1 MARVQA
7 DITVR
12 GGGIFGLCIAY
23 EAARRGARVQLV
35 ETQALGAGSSGGV
48 VGALTPHVP
57 ENWNSKKAFQLDSLL
72 MAQEF
77 WEDVEQC
84 ADLPTGYARL
94 GRLQAIG
101 DAQALTLAN
110 ARAISAADLW
120 QGRATWQVR
129 PATGA
134 AHEPRSATQML
145 IEDTLSA
152 RLHPRLAAQALRGAI
167 TALDGEVIEGAD
179 APDQG
184 AVVWATGLAGLN
196 DLTHALGRP
205 MGSGVKG
212 QAALL
217 QCDLRNC
224 PQIYAES
231 LHIVP
236 HIDGTVG
243 IGSTSENQW
252 QDPSSTDALLEAL
265 IARARAVMPA
275 LQDAPVLQR
284 WAGLRP
290 RASSRAPLL
299 GQWPQ
304 RAGHYVANG
313 GFKIGFGMAPKVAQV
328 MADLILDGRD
338 TIPPDFKI

>member
-23 EAARRGARVQLV
+23 TAAKRGARVQLV

-57 ENWNSKKAFQLDSLL
+57 ENWNSKKAFQLESLL
-72 MAQEF
+72 MAQAF
-77 WEDVEQC
+77 WDGVAAC
-84 ADLPTGYARL
+84 SNLPTGYARL
-94 GRLQAIG
+94 GRLQAIA
-101 DAQALTLAN
+101 D
-110 ARAISAADLW
+110 ISALNLAQTRATSAAALW
-120 QGRATWQVR
+120 QGRAIWQVR

-134 AHEPRSATQML
+134 AHEPRSPTHML

-152 RLHPRLAAQALRGAI
+152 RLHPKLAAQALRAAI
-167 TALDGEVIEGAD
+167 TALGGAVIEGAD
-179 APDQG
+179 APNQG

-236 HIDGTVG
+236 HSDGTVG
-243 IGSTSENQW
+243 IGSTSENHW
-252 QDPSSTDALLEAL
+252 QDPTSTDTLLEAL

-275 LQDAPVLQR
+275 LQDAPVVQR

-328 MADLILDGRD
+328 MVDLVLDGRD